1 LTIGTATKLL
11 AQRVLPRHNRP
22 WPPAAVRVAP
32 AMTAIAR
39 IASPVVSLLD
49 ISGRAV
55 LRALGYQAQAEHR
68 VTDEEIRTLMAEAET
83 AGVIEP
89 GERAM
94 IAGVMRLGDRPV
106 EAVMTPRRE
115 VDMIDLTADP
125 EDVRRMLVGSIHS
138 RLLVHAGTPEEML
151 GVVQAKDLLDACL
164 RGAVLA
170 NSGLE

>member
-1 LTIGTATKLL
+1 
-11 AQRVLPRHNRP
+11 
-22 WPPAAVRVAP
+22 
-32 AMTAIAR
+32 MTAIAR

-125 EDVRRMLVGSIHS
+125 EDVRRMLVGSIIQDCS
-138 RLLVHAGTPEEML
+138 FTPARQKRCSASFRQRIRSTR
-151 GVVQAKDLLDACL
+151 VSAAPF
-164 RGAVLA
+164 
-170 NSGLE
+170 